1 MMPGTNVCDEG
12 WTTEYVGIVNSPSV
26 NSNRLRSEYMCMDE
40 DPEETSHSSADQD
53 AGMLLYV
60 VQTVCGSLP
69 CVPYA
74 DDLMR
79 IRR

>member
-1 MMPGTNVCDEG
+1 MCT
-12 WTTEYVGIVNSPSV
+12 
-26 NSNRLRSEYMCMDE
+26 LRRRPDE
-40 DPEETSHSSADQD
+40 DPEVTSHSSADLD

-74 DDLMR
+74 DDRDLLCVVCSR
-79 IRR
+79 

>member
-1 MMPGTNVCDEG
+1 MCT
-12 WTTEYVGIVNSPSV
+12 
-26 NSNRLRSEYMCMDE
+26 LRRRPDE
-40 DPEETSHSSADQD
+40 DPEVTSHSSADQD

-74 DDLMR
+74 DDRDLLCVVCSR
-79 IRR
+79 